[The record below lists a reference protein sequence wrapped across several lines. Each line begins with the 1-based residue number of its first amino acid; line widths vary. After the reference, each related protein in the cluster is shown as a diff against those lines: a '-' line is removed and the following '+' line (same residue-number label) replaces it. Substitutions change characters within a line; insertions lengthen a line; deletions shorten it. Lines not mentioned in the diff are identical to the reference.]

1 MGAQRFESSAA
12 GHRSVWPTSAWA
24 APHSNR
30 YAPTASPAPRSS
42 RFAGRSGDRSDSRSG
57 NDTRTSLPRSVGILS
72 SWGSSAAGDP
82 PQLGIL
88 RSWGSSATGDPPQ
101 LGSSAAGI
109 LRCWDPLGSS
119 PAPCEPRRSRSG
131 GRSGGAAI
139 RMWSRPSECWP
150 SRAMPRGG
158 RLEALRPH
166 GGTHRLRIVTPMP
179 AKDPRRIHSEGTRQS
194 MPCGNGAKPCA
205 APAGFQF
212 AWSVRTCACTHS
224 T

>member
-1 MGAQRFESSAA
+1 MRARAIVRGRLGHDGEPVGASVGAQRFESSAA

-88 RSWGSSATGDPPQ
+88 RSWDPPL

-109 LRCWDPLGSS
+109 LWALHLH
-119 PAPCEPRRSRSG
+119 PANRDDRGAGDAVGAQRFEC
-131 GRSGGAAI
+131 GAAQASVGQAE
-139 RMWSRPSECWP
+139 RCPAAEDSKRCAPT
-150 SRAMPRGG
+150 
-158 RLEALRPH
+158 EAPT
-166 GGTHRLRIVTPMP
+166 GS
-179 AKDPRRIHSEGTRQS
+179 AS
-194 MPCGNGAKPCA
+194 
-205 APAGFQF
+205 
-212 AWSVRTCACTHS
+212 
-224 T
+224 